1 MEHDKHVAPIL
12 LGLPFME
19 IVKTKINMHIG
30 LLTME
35 FDGCQV
41 EFNIYDSNEVSY

>member
-1 MEHDKHVAPIL
+1 MAPIL
-12 LGLPFME
+12 LGSPF
-19 IVKTKINMHIG
+19 IKTAKTKIDVHTG